1 MGSTRNLVLKH
12 LLNHQRSTIN
22 DLAKAVKINP
32 ISVRHHVARL
42 EKDGMVD
49 SAEERHGVGRPR
61 RVYFLTETGMEHFP
75 GRTIKLTNRILDEL
89 RDTLPAEQFS
99 RVFAGMASQ
108 AANDLPSQAELGKM
122 SLDQRLKAMKSWL
135 NKEGFGVQ
143 IQRNEKEVIIKETSC
158 PYFYVGQTHSEV
170 CSIDKALIA
179 RALSVDPQRTS
190 CLLSGDSHCTYV
202 IPMAAIKETITS

>member
-32 ISVRHHVARL
+32 ISVRHHITRL
-42 EKDGMVD
+42 EQEGMVD

-75 GRTIKLTNRILDEL
+75 GRTIRLTNRILDEL
-89 RDTLPAEQFS
+89 KGTLPAEQFS
-99 RVFAGMASQ
+99 KIFSGMAAQ
-108 AANDLPSQAELGKM
+108 AASDLPKQAELGKM
-122 SLDQRLKAMKSWL
+122 SLDERLKVMKSWL

-143 IQRNEKEVIIKETSC
+143 VSRNEKELTIKETSC
-158 PYFYVGQTHSEV
+158 PYFYVGQSHSEV
-170 CSIDKALIA
+170 CSIDRMLIA
-179 RALSVDPQRTS
+179 RALSVEPERTS
-190 CLLSGDSHCTYV
+190 CLLNGDSNCTYV
-202 IPMAAIKETITS
+202 IPMAAIKETITT